1 MAAGLTDGIWSVAEA
16 FIERVHS
23 ATGMAAIVCD
33 SQGIIRKA
41 HDPSRIGNPH
51 AGSQAILRS
60 TQKEFVV
67 TSEQVKRN
75 PLLKTGCSVAIEVG
89 GRKVGTFGITGNPE
103 IATPVARVSS
113 LLLGSFIRHFE
124 VQAFLRDTSHR
135 IFEDVDRLVDQSRS
149 ESAKLRSIYQTMA
162 EAAEEAS
169 GRATASHGILKTVS
183 RIADQSHILSLNG
196 SIEAAR
202 AGMVGRAFSA
212 VVDEMAQLSKDTVSA
227 VASVQVSIE
236 EICDSIRHVDRAIR
250 ESSAVSCESVQ
261 MIDGIPALMGQL
273 KETIARLEAALH
285 NLMN

>member
-1 MAAGLTDGIWSVAEA
+1 VAAGLTDGIWSVAEA
-16 FIERVHS
+16 FIEQVHG

-33 SQGIIRKA
+33 GEGIIRKA
-41 HDPSRIGNPH
+41 YDRSRVGNPH
-51 AGSQAILRS
+51 AGSQAILRG

-67 TSEQVKRN
+67 TAEQVKRN
-75 PLLKTGCSVAIEVG
+75 PLIKTGCSVAIEVG
-89 GRKVGTFGITGNPE
+89 GKKVGTFGITGKPE

-113 LLLGSFIRHFE
+113 VLLGSFIRQFE

-149 ESAKLRSIYQTMA
+149 EASKLRSIYQTMA
-162 EAAEEAS
+162 EAAQEAS
-169 GRATASHGILKTVS
+169 GRATASNGILKTVS

-202 AGMVGRAFSA
+202 AGMVGRAFGA
-212 VVDEMAQLSKDTVSA
+212 VVDEMAQLSKDTVGA
-227 VASVQVSIE
+227 VSSVQVSIE
-236 EICDSIRHVDRAIR
+236 EICGSIRHLDVAIR
-250 ESSAVSCESVQ
+250 ESSAVSRESVQ

-285 NLMN
+285 NLMR